1 MKQIRLTLFLTLG
14 LGYIGLQAQE
24 AISAT
29 GGNASGI
36 GGSVSFTIGQVVYS
50 TNSGSSGSV
59 AQGVQQPYEISV
71 VTGLEAAKDITLVY
85 SVYPNPAIE
94 LLNLKVENCDKSHLS
109 YQLFNLDGKLL
120 EYKEITDVV
129 NVIKMSDFPMASYY
143 LKIFENKI
151 VVKTFKIIKN

>member
-1 MKQIRLTLFLTLG
+1 MKQIRLTMLLILG
-14 LGYIGLQAQE
+14 LGFTALQAQE
-24 AISAT
+24 SMSAT
-29 GGNASGI
+29 GGNASGT
-36 GGSVSFTIGQVVYS
+36 GGSVSFTIGQVVYT
-50 TNSGSSGSV
+50 TNSGAGGSV

-85 SVYPNPAIE
+85 SVFPNPTVDI
-94 LLNLKVENCDKSHLS
+94 LNLKVENYDKSHLS

-129 NVIKMSDFPMASYY
+129 TAIKMSAYPMASYY
-143 LKIFENKI
+143 LKIFDNKI